1 MSNTKGTPVR
11 ILNTLEKIQ
20 FVLENSPADIA
31 AKLISNTDQN
41 SEVSIIEERL
51 LKGCVYTAKS
61 ADVAF
66 KAAMIIAINN
76 GTI

>member
-31 AKLISNTDQN
+31 ARLISNTDQN
-41 SEVSIIEERL
+41 SEVSIIENRL
-51 LKGCVYTAKS
+51 LEGTVYTTKS
-61 ADVAF
+61 GDVAF
-66 KAAMIIAINN
+66 KVAMIIAINN